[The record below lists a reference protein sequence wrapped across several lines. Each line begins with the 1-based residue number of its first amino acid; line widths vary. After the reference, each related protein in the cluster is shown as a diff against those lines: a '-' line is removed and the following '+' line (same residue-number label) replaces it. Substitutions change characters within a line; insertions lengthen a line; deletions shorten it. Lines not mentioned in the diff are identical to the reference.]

1 MNTPDPNATPRAA
14 LVTGGAKRVGLVIT
28 RALVDAGYAV
38 AVHANTSRAA
48 ADAVCAEIRSQGG
61 RAETVQADLTD
72 HAQVLKLVPAAAA
85 AVGPLTLLVNNAS
98 MFEADDIAS
107 LDRDLFDRHMAVHL
121 RAPLFLAQ
129 AFAAQA
135 PDKANASIVNM
146 LDQRVLKPTPLFL
159 SYALSKNGLYAA
171 TTMLAQ
177 ALAPKVRVNGVAPGP
192 TLPSRRQSPE
202 EFARQAA
209 RLPLGHGTTPEQV
222 AQAVLF
228 LAGAAAVTGQ
238 IIAVDGG
245 QHLAWQTPDVAGIR
259 E

>member
-1 MNTPDPNATPRAA
+1 MNKPDPRAAPRAA
-14 LVTGGAKRVGLVIT
+14 LVTGGAKRVGLAIT
-28 RALVDAGYAV
+28 RALAEAGYAV
-38 AVHANTSRAA
+38 AVHANSSRQE
-48 ADAVCAEIRSQGG
+48 ADALCADIRSKGG
-61 RAETVQADLTD
+61 RAQAVQADLGD

-98 MFEADDIAS
+98 MFEADDIATLS
-107 LDRDLFDRHMAVHL
+107 RDLFDRHMAVHV

-135 PDKANASIVNM
+135 PDGADASIVNM

-192 TLPSRRQSPE
+192 TLPSSRQTPE
-202 EFARQAA
+202 EFARQTAN
-209 RLPLGHGTTPEQV
+209 LPLGHGTNPEQL
-222 AQAVLF
+222 ARAVLF
-228 LAGAAAVTGQ
+228 LAGAPSITGQ
-238 IIAVDGG
+238 TIAVDGG
-245 QHLAWQTPDVAGIR
+245 QHLAWQTPDIAGIR